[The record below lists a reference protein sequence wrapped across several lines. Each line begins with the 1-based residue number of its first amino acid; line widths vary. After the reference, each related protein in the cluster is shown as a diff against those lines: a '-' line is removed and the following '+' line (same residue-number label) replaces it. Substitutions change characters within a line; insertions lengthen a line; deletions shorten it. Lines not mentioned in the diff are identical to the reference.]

1 LFNLQIQKPSF
12 ITNEFLCRQAGN
24 RRFCGDVSLKEQVKV
39 RNIAKVFA
47 VTGLVIAGLVL
58 NGCSSGASEAKDQM
72 VAATVNGRN
81 IMMQEVERAINQQT
95 GGNPSTLNQLQMA
108 QARLQVLSNL
118 IQREV
123 LFQRAEREKL
133 LPTEQQID
141 GAIATQ
147 KQNSGMTAEDF
158 EKSLKAQNIS
168 AETLREEARKDL
180 AIAALQDKY
189 AGKIDINDREVEE
202 YYANNRQQFVKA
214 RGVALAMIMVDPAD
228 NSAEGIADDAK
239 NETDA
244 KLKIDNIYQQL
255 QGKADFATV
264 ARAKSEDINSLRAGG
279 DIGFAQEQDLKN
291 NGFPP
296 ELVASLFGS
305 MQVGDYTQPVHFGSG
320 KWYIF
325 KLEEKRLANENLTL
339 ESAGVRQQIT
349 QGLTNQR
356 KAILN
361 AALLET
367 AINDARIVN
376 HLATN
381 MLNNPGNLGLRPAAA
396 GSAPTQAPTQA
407 PAAAS
412 PAASS
417 PAATGSTSV
426 KPASSPK

>member
-1 LFNLQIQKPSF
+1 
-12 ITNEFLCRQAGN
+12 
-24 RRFCGDVSLKEQVKV
+24 
-39 RNIAKVFA
+39 
-47 VTGLVIAGLVL
+47 
-58 NGCSSGASEAKDQM
+58 M

-81 IMMQEVERAINQQT
+81 LMLQEVERAVNQQT
-95 GGNPSTLNQLQMA
+95 NGNPSSLNQLQMA

-133 LPTEQQID
+133 LPTEAQID

-189 AGKIDINDREVEE
+189 SGKIDISDREVEE
-202 YYANNRQQFVKA
+202 YYQANRQQFVKA

-239 NETDA
+239 NEADA

-264 ARAKSEDINSLRAGG
+264 ARAKSEDVSSLRAGG
-279 DIGFAQEQDLKN
+279 DIGFVTEEDLKN
-291 NGFPP
+291 NNFPP
-296 ELVASLFGS
+296 ELISSLFGA
-305 MQVGDYTQPVHFGSG
+305 MQVGDYTQPTFFRG

-325 KLEEKRLANENLTL
+325 KLAEKRLQTENLTL
-339 ESAGVRQQIT
+339 ESPGVRQQIT

-356 KAILN
+356 KQILN
-361 AALLET
+361 AALLEV
-367 AINDARIVN
+367 AMNEAKVINN
-376 HLATN
+376 LATN
-381 MLNNPGNLGLRPAAA
+381 MLNNPSNLGLRPASEAA
-396 GSAPTQAPTQA
+396 TGSTPAPTQQP
-407 PAAAS
+407 AAS
-412 PAASS
+412 PAATS
-417 PAATGSTSV
+417 PAAT
-426 KPASSPK
+426 SSPVSVRPAASPK

>member
-1 LFNLQIQKPSF
+1 M
-12 ITNEFLCRQAGN
+12 
-24 RRFCGDVSLKEQVKV
+24 

-47 VTGLVIAGLVL
+47 VTGLVVAGLVL
-58 NGCSSGASEAKDQM
+58 NGCSSGASEAKDNM

-81 IMMQEVERAINQQT
+81 IMLQEVERAVNAQT
-95 GGNPSTLNQLQMA
+95 NGNPSSLNQLQMA
-108 QARLQVLSNL
+108 QARLQVLNNL

-133 LPTEQQID
+133 LPTEAQID

-180 AIAALQDKY
+180 AINALQDKY
-189 AGKIDINDREVEE
+189 SGKIDINDREVEE

-279 DIGFAQEQDLKN
+279 DIGFATESDLKN
-291 NGFPP
+291 NNFPSD
-296 ELVASLFGS
+296 LVASFFGS
-305 MQVGDYTQPVHFGSG
+305 MQVGDYTQPTRFSSG

-325 KLEEKRLANENLTL
+325 KLAEKRLANENLTL

-367 AINDARIVN
+367 AINEAKIVN

-381 MLNNPGNLGLRPAAA
+381 MLNNPGNLGLRPAAQ
-396 GSAPTQAPTQA
+396 GSAPTQSPTQAPTQA
-407 PAAAS
+407 PAAS

-417 PAATGSTSV
+417 SGSTSV
-426 KPASSPK
+426 RPSGSPK

>member
-1 LFNLQIQKPSF
+1 
-12 ITNEFLCRQAGN
+12 
-24 RRFCGDVSLKEQVKV
+24 V

-47 VTGLVIAGLVL
+47 VTGLVVAGLVL

-95 GGNPSTLNQLQMA
+95 NGNPSTLNQLQMA

-133 LPTEQQID
+133 LPTETQID

-180 AIAALQDKY
+180 AINALQDKY
-189 AGKIDINDREVEE
+189 AGQININDREVEE

-228 NSAEGIADDAK
+228 NSAEAIADDAK

-264 ARAKSEDINSLRAGG
+264 ARARSEDINSLRAGG
-279 DIGFAQEQDLKN
+279 DIGFATEQDLKN
-291 NGFPP
+291 NNFPA
-296 ELVASLFGS
+296 ELVASLFGP
-305 MQVGDYTQPVHFGSG
+305 MQVGDYTQPTRFSSG

-325 KLEEKRLANENLTL
+325 KLAEKRLANENLTL

-367 AINDARIVN
+367 AMNDAKIVN
-376 HLATN
+376 HLAAN
-381 MLNNPGNLGLRPAAA
+381 MLNNPGNLGLRPAAQ

-407 PAAAS
+407 PAAS
-412 PAASS
+412 PAATS
-417 PAATGSTSV
+417 PSATGSTSV

>member
-1 LFNLQIQKPSF
+1 
-12 ITNEFLCRQAGN
+12 
-24 RRFCGDVSLKEQVKV
+24 
-39 RNIAKVFA
+39 
-47 VTGLVIAGLVL
+47 
-58 NGCSSGASEAKDQM
+58 M

-81 IMMQEVERAINQQT
+81 LMLQEVERAVNQQT
-95 GGNPSTLNQLQMA
+95 NGNPSSLNQLQMA

-133 LPTEQQID
+133 LPTEAQID

-228 NSAEGIADDAK
+228 NSAQGLADDAK

-264 ARAKSEDINSLRAGG
+264 ARAKSEDINSLRSGG
-279 DIGFAQEQDLKN
+279 DIGFASEQDLKN
-291 NGFPP
+291 NNFPP
-296 ELVASLFGS
+296 ELNSSFFGS
-305 MQVGDYTQPVHFGSG
+305 MQVGDYTQPTRLSSG
-320 KWYIF
+320 KWFIF
-325 KLEEKRLANENLTL
+325 KLAEKRLSTENLTL
-339 ESAGVRQQIT
+339 ESPGVRQQIT

-356 KAILN
+356 KQILN
-361 AALLET
+361 AALLEV
-367 AINDARIVN
+367 AMNEAKVINN
-376 HLATN
+376 LATN
-381 MLNNPGNLGLRPAAA
+381 MLNNPSNLGLRPASEAA
-396 GSAPTQAPTQA
+396 TGSTPAPTQQP
-407 PAAAS
+407 AAS
-412 PAASS
+412 PAATS
-417 PAATGSTSV
+417 PAAT
-426 KPASSPK
+426 SSPVSVRPAASPK